1 VLPKQEQSD
10 KEEEIGERGRM
21 NSERKAKTDTD
32 KDTDK
37 TGGGEQHVFH
47 AGDRVVLHGL
57 VKMKRINGNHGVIA
71 GELDETTGR
80 YRVFMDLLDQLP
92 AVTAKPANLKR
103 EASPDDSMST
113 ERAQVMQG
121 CLVETQGRAFSL
133 VLDVVRYL
141 VAYVLHEDPE
151 IQHFDDIMRVKDVSM
166 EKANFL
172 TATAWTH
179 WDDPGSYK
187 VAGDRGIYQC
197 LLEYL
202 PEAFGVVDGN
212 TNHLS
217 EDEKLP
223 LRALTDRPAVA
234 GWSHRLHGNFWVCG
248 KDPDDGGTLLVP
260 VVNKLAVYK
269 VFGMTSCL
277 YDLLARAFPGGK
289 PVQVKLTMVPWYG
302 RLVYDGLVSPI
313 DPRPSKQLI
322 EKLQKAVKTAQEE
335 GRVVER
341 LMQLELAEAPKSEA
355 TTGDSTEEEEAT
367 PEERLII
374 ASLAPIATFPE
385 SEKRLE
391 DRRDIWVFRRTGYTE
406 DKNPEHTGV
415 IMAAGDMI
423 GPFKCSALEPVS
435 TDILKWLVSTSL
447 AIGKRPTIVNIDD
460 KACYKRVKHLL
471 KDVEGIHVEYYPPA
485 TEEEQAALN
494 IMDRAGQAVPF

>member
-1 VLPKQEQSD
+1 
-10 KEEEIGERGRM
+10 M
-21 NSERKAKTDTD
+21 NSESKTKTDAD

-37 TGGGEQHVFH
+37 PGGDEQHVFH
-47 AGDRVVLHGL
+47 AGDRVVIHGL
-57 VKMKRINGNHGVIA
+57 VKMKRINGSHGVIA

-80 YRVFMDLLDQLP
+80 YRVFMDLLEQLP

-103 EASPDDSMST
+103 EASPDGSM
-113 ERAQVMQG
+113 ERAQVMLG
-121 CLVETQGRAFSL
+121 CLVETHGRAFSL

-179 WDDPGSYK
+179 WDDPGSYN
-187 VAGDRGIYQC
+187 VAGGRGIYQC
-197 LLEYL
+197 LLEFL
-202 PEAFGVVDGN
+202 PQMFGVVDGN
-212 TNHLS
+212 MNHLS
-217 EDEKLP
+217 EQEKLP

-234 GWSHRLHGNFWVCG
+234 GWSLRLHGNFWAVG
-248 KDPDDGGTLLVP
+248 KDPEDGGTLLVP

-277 YDLLARAFPGGK
+277 YDILSQAFPGGK

-302 RLVYDGLVSPI
+302 RLIYDGLVSPI

-322 EKLQKAVKTAQEE
+322 EKLQKAVKTAQAE

-341 LMQLELAEAPKSEA
+341 LMQLELADAEAAKSEA
-355 TTGDSTEEEEAT
+355 ATDDSVEEEAT

-374 ASLAPIATFPE
+374 ASLVPIVPYPE
-385 SEKRLE
+385 SEQRLE
-391 DRRDIWVFRRTGYTE
+391 DRRDIWVFRRLGYTE
-406 DKNPEHTGV
+406 EQNPEHTGV

-423 GPFKCSALEPVS
+423 GPFKCSALEPLS

-447 AIGKRPTIVNIDD
+447 RIGKRPTIVNIDD
-460 KACYKRVKHLL
+460 KAYYKRVKHLL
-471 KDVEGIHVEYYPPA
+471 KDVKGIHVDYYPPA
-485 TEEEQAALN
+485 TEEEQAALA